1 MKRTILSLLIF
12 ALGTLCSVWAGHFSA
27 ANSHLLRE
35 SDAGMILQDDYLYY
49 MEGRELTIVSTEFG
63 QSGLCVAPGATAYI
77 YLSDEQRLTV
87 IGGNAE
93 GMNPAGAGIEV
104 PPTST
109 LYVMG
114 SGYLECHGGKSGVGT
129 SGEEGGKGVVNLG
142 KMFAHYYRSGDGGA
156 GGNGG
161 GGAGAG
167 IGGHGGRG
175 GKGGV
180 GVSGFQLNQENDS
193 KQTGSAGLV
202 GGDAE
207 NGGNSGRIYFVGTI
221 TVQAHSGEMDSTQY
235 LPTLGSGSASDQGGL
250 LSYSYVAGSGGPG
263 GTGNNGLRAMR
274 IGGGGGGAAGAGSG
288 ASGGLASIYHLDVED
303 VLIQGASYLL
313 SSAADAIAAAVLNDP
328 MHAIAVLNLPGTT
341 LQYRFT
347 VGDIASY
354 LGTWVMREFRTP
366 LQANGGGGKGSFI
379 DECAVP
385 QVNGLACYFDRLQ
398 YSNFLGQSVTLE
410 CPDGGAAGK
419 FGQRGILNDM
429 SRRSWMSCVNQ
440 DMPTF
445 VSGKY
450 PAELVRA
457 LTFDM
462 TFDTTGV
469 DLTQPYA
476 MDTQIVYSDSLPATV
491 PVPVSR
497 HHGVAFT
504 GYVDQQNRMW
514 YDREGRAL
522 PTCRDTLGQNISIYN
537 NPGDLQLHPRWQNY
551 TYILVRH
558 HLEMPAQSMTS
569 NAEHEYGATDYQLI
583 PRLGEQDYTV
593 YARNYPHYLV
603 HDNKNQQTVHI
614 ADGDTLKE
622 VDFYYDREQYMLQW
636 SMPHN
641 VRPIGAH
648 TPAGATRVGEPLRAP
663 VYAQDT
669 LSGGYYYV
677 VGWSNEEGDTTMI
690 VPVDFMPAR
699 ATNYYPHLCP
709 VKARIALHNN
719 DSCGIVTSL
728 SDQLGTHVRIAVLP
742 KEGWLLDTCYA
753 TAYSY
758 RGGRTVPLIQT
769 DNQLVFY
776 ADPAEDSIAVD
787 VRYLGTPHILSYN
800 ESESLREASMT
811 LYINGDS
818 VGNDGGVSLGQTV
831 HYGDRIMLRP
841 ERSKLN
847 PLRVPKQV
855 EVTTLSCHPITIE
868 FIERYTGHDEYEY
881 FYSFTMPNEDIQVTA
896 TYGLL
901 NDQLVRLRVI
911 CDSGADSIRVFSN
924 RGTMLNSEALAT
936 TGYMVDAEQLV
947 WVHISTDSLNPIDSI
962 RLRIQ
967 DEQDNYSYQEINRQ
981 MFVYADPTDTI
992 PTDTTKAP
1000 IVCLRHVF
1008 RMPASG
1014 QEVLL
1019 EVKHL
1024 LSNYAFEGETT
1035 DLRQL
1040 REVEDGRIYTPLGI
1054 YMGTNP
1060 AILGRGIYIRN
1071 GKKFLK

>member
-49 MEGRELTIVSTEFG
+49 MEGKELTIVSTEFG
-63 QSGLCVAPGATAYI
+63 QSGLHVAPGASAYI
-77 YLSDEQRLTV
+77 YLSDDQRLTV
-87 IGGNAE
+87 IGGDAE

-263 GTGNNGLRAMR
+263 GTGNNGLKAMR

-398 YSNFLGQSVTLE
+398 YSNLLGQSVTLE

-476 MDTQIVYSDSLPATV
+476 RDLQIVYSDSLPATV
-491 PVPVSR
+491 PIPVSR

-583 PRLGEQDYTV
+583 SRLGAQEYTV

-603 HDNKNQQTVHI
+603 HDNKNQQTVTI
-614 ADGDTLKE
+614 VDGDTLKE

-641 VRPIGAH
+641 VRPLGAH

-742 KEGWLLDTCYA
+742 NEGWLLDTCYA

-758 RGGRTVPLIQT
+758 RGGRTVPLVQT

-776 ADPAEDSIAVD
+776 ADPTEDSIAVD

-855 EVTTLSCHPITIE
+855 EVTTQSGHPITTE
-868 FIERYTGHDEYEY
+868 FIERYTGHDDYEY
-881 FYSFTMPNEDIQVTA
+881 FYSFSMPNEDVQVTS

>member
-1 MKRTILSLLIF
+1 MKKLLLLLASCLSALCTIQ
-12 ALGTLCSVWAGHFSA
+12 AGHFTA
-27 ANSHLLRE
+27 ANSHLLKE
-35 SDAGMILQDDYLYY
+35 TDAGLVLQDDYLYY
-49 MEGRELTIVSTEFG
+49 MEGRELSLVSTEPG

-77 YLSDEQRLTV
+77 YLSDDQRLTV

-129 SGEEGGKGVVNLG
+129 AGEKGGKGVVNLG

-180 GVSGFQLNQENDS
+180 GVSGCQLNQENDS

-366 LQANGGGGKGSFI
+366 LQANGGGGKGSFV
-379 DECAVP
+379 DECSVP

-398 YSNFLGQSVTLE
+398 YSNLLGQSVTLE

-445 VSGKY
+445 VSGEY

-491 PVPVSR
+491 PIPVSR

-583 PRLGEQDYTV
+583 SRLGAQEYTV

-603 HDNKNQQTVHI
+603 HDNKNQQTVTI
-614 ADGDTLKE
+614 VDGDTLKE

-641 VRPIGAH
+641 VRPIGAY

-699 ATNYYPHLCP
+699 ATNYYPHLRP

-728 SDQLGTHVRIAVLP
+728 SDQLGTHVRIAVQP
-742 KEGWLLDTCYA
+742 NEGWLLDTCYA

-758 RGGRTVPLIQT
+758 RGGRVVPLVQT

-776 ADPAEDSIAVD
+776 ADPTEDSIAVD

-855 EVTTLSCHPITIE
+855 EVTTQSGHPITTE

-881 FYSFTMPNEDIQVTA
+881 FYSFTMPNEDVHVTA